1 MFHAPFSTPLAQ
13 KNRATSGSV
22 PWCPRQL
29 RIGERGGGSRHK
41 IRTLMRLC
49 IRFKHFLSIVTVIA
63 VIGRCQIVITCCVNV
78 SNRDCCQTSMVGY
91 MGLRKFCKMLS
102 TLICILAINVL
113 FFVNALVVCKI
124 VISLSLNVF
133 VCMSSTEL
141 KLFLFQFLISVSLIR
156 NLCIR
161 SLKNSKTNRAC

>member
-1 MFHAPFSTPLAQ
+1 M
-13 KNRATSGSV
+13 
-22 PWCPRQL
+22 
-29 RIGERGGGSRHK
+29 
-41 IRTLMRLC
+41 
-49 IRFKHFLSIVTVIA
+49 
-63 VIGRCQIVITCCVNV
+63 

-161 SLKNSKTNRAC
+161 SLKNSKTNRACWRSENRLCMSDPKLSWNVRHAFLIAKMWILVEYYVEVLTLVTSQCALAFATFPNLLNALI